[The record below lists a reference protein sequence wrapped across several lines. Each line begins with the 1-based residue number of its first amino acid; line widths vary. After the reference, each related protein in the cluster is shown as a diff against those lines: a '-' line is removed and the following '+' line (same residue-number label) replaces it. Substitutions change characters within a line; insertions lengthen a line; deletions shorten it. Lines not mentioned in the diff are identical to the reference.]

1 MTEKKPEL
9 KDLKCQWERA
19 QIARIIAP
27 VFEGVRV
34 TPEISDTLL
43 NLEKEE
49 LAMVAETLWHDY
61 VDLNDSMVCKK
72 TVARMAGMTVS
83 WLDNS
88 DSEKARKL
96 RAIGVRYGTGQ
107 TSPVRFQRSRVQ
119 EICRQD
125 EITFPNGI

>member
-1 MTEKKPEL
+1 MTSEKVDFKNL
-9 KDLKCQWERA
+9 KSQWERA
-19 QIARIIAP
+19 QIERVIAP
-27 VFEGVRV
+27 VFEGVRL
-34 TPEISDTLL
+34 TPEMSDSLL

-49 LAMVAETLWHDY
+49 LAMVAEALWHDY
-61 VDLNDSMVCKK
+61 VDLNDAMICKK
-72 TVARMAGMTVS
+72 TVARIAGMTVS

-88 DSEKARKL
+88 QCEKARKL
-96 RAIGVRYGTGQ
+96 RAIGVRYGTAQ